1 VPPYAPGEKM
11 QVGTPEAYEHY
22 QDPPRR
28 MLFAVLPEE
37 VPLFADADVK
47 ERIIAPDGSAA
58 FVLVSA
64 SRLKDFI
71 STWHLTGLLPED
83 DRSPPPTWAP
93 ENPPRDTRARRQRL
107 YERPM
112 AGVGI
117 NDFFT
122 TNAEHACAWAVNFVT
137 SQDERDLRVFAG
149 FDDRGEVWVNGQ
161 LVPLTQSADP
171 EVSLVDNLTGA
182 VHLVAGRNTIAV
194 RTCED
199 VADWKFYFR
208 LANLDGSP
216 VDGLGWE
223 YGPRATVGDGG

>member
-1 VPPYAPGEKM
+1 
-11 QVGTPEAYEHY
+11 
-22 QDPPRR
+22 

-37 VPLFADADVK
+37 VPLFADPEVK

-64 SRLKDFI
+64 SRLKDFV

-83 DRSPPPTWAP
+83 DRSQPPNWTP
-93 ENPPRDTRARRQRL
+93 ENPPRDGGGRRQLL
-107 YERPM
+107 YDRPM

-117 NDFFT
+117 NDFFI

-137 SQDERDLRVFAG
+137 SENDRDVRVFAG
-149 FDDRGEVWVNGQ
+149 FDDRGEVWVNGRR
-161 LVPLTQSADP
+161 VPLTANGDP
-171 EVSLVDNLTGA
+171 EVSLVDSLMGTM
-182 VHLVAGRNTIAV
+182 HLMAGRNTIAV

-216 VDGLGWE
+216 VAGLGWE
-223 YGPRATVGDGG
+223 YGPRAHVGD